1 MFQINWKIKI
11 FIYKIL
17 SVFKLNK
24 ILYFIQKKITK
35 RSIVNI
41 KELYHYWEY
50 HAENIHKFNSTKIL
64 EFGAGKSLDQNIF
77 FNYKFDDKIEQTVID
92 IDNMLDFDL
101 FNQANKKISTLIDKP
116 KKNDVKIIGDLKNK
130 YKIQYL
136 APYPIE
142 KVKSLNLKFDLCV
155 SSNTLEHLTVIEIKN
170 ILLNLK
176 EILKEGGLISFAIDY
191 SDHFS
196 HTDNKIGPLNFL
208 RYQNKNWKKY
218 NTSYLFHNRLR
229 HQDYRK
235 LFLENGYEIIDEKL
249 GTIAE
254 KPKNISKEFDQD
266 SKETFALWGLFTGKI
281 K

>member
-11 FIYKIL
+11 FIYKVL
-17 SVFKLNK
+17 SIFKLNK

-35 RSIVNI
+35 RSIVDI

-50 HAENIHKFNSTKIL
+50 HAKNINKFNSKKIL
-64 EFGAGKSLDQNIF
+64 EFGAGKSLEQNIF
-77 FNYKFDDKIEQTVID
+77 FNYRFENKIEQTTID

-101 FNQANKKISTLIDKP
+101 FNHASEKISLLMSKT
-116 KKNDVKIIGDLKNK
+116 KKKEINTVYDLKSK

-136 APYPIE
+136 APLAID
-142 KVKSLNLKFDLCV
+142 KVSFLNLKFDLCV
-155 SSNTLEHLTVIEIKN
+155 SSNTLEHLPVSEIEN

-176 EILKEGGLISFAIDY
+176 QMLNKSGIISFAIDY

-196 HTDNKIGPLNFL
+196 HTDSKIGPLNFL
-208 RYQNKNWKKY
+208 KYSNKTWKKY
-218 NTSYLFHNRLR
+218 NTNYLFHNRLR

-235 LFLENGYEIIDEKL
+235 LFLKNGYKIIDEII
-249 GTIAE
+249 GTISE
-254 KPKNISKEFDQD
+254 KPKVISKEFDQD
-266 SKETFALWGLFTGKI
+266 NEETFALWGLFTATI